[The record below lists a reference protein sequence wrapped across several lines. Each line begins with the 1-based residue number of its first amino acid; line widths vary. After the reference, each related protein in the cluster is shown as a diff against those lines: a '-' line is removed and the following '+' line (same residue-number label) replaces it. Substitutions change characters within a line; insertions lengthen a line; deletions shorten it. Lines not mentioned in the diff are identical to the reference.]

1 MVMLL
6 MMQLNFFQFSSTV
19 IQLFEIDI
27 AHVYLQFKLIKHSL
41 PLQPCI
47 YPIFINPQKKMKEL
61 LVRLMY
67 CEMLGHSASFGHITA
82 LKMAQQGSLHLK
94 RVGML
99 AFQPRMTTF
108 FVKRRMQRIECSNL
122 PLTFLNPQRI
132 FQFCL

>member
-1 MVMLL
+1 
-6 MMQLNFFQFSSTV
+6 
-19 IQLFEIDI
+19 
-27 AHVYLQFKLIKHSL
+27 
-41 PLQPCI
+41 
-47 YPIFINPQKKMKEL
+47 MKEL

-108 FVKRRMQRIECSNL
+108 FVNRKDVANRMFKLAFNISKTPTYILVLFMIAFRNVYFNIGWQIFGKCKPEQIDCLYQRV
-122 PLTFLNPQRI
+122 TKFLLYRI
-132 FQFCL
+132 SFII